1 MSFMEILDFGPYGR
15 RPLVRYAQDDMDV
28 ILHSRENEYG
38 ASSSVVPRE
47 RLGCAAICTSMRA
60 PFVKVLWVM

>member
-28 ILHSRENEYG
+28 IRHSRENE
-38 ASSSVVPRE
+38 
-47 RLGCAAICTSMRA
+47 
-60 PFVKVLWVM
+60 